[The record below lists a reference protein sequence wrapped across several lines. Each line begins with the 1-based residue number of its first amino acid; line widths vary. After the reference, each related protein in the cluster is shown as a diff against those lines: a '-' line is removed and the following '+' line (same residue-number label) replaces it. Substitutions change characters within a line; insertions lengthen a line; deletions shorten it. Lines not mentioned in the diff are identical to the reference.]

1 MALSTV
7 DKVKIQNYMKT
18 RPMGGMYYEELLELL
33 GKKQKPKHSEFLEYF
48 TECTLAEFRKNE
60 KIYSK
65 TVGKLISCVEY
76 FVEKIKKENIEVEE
90 TLLDKVRSVK
100 DYYNEYRARVE
111 VEFDDTLIEDNLGM
125 LEDTLEKLYKTEDK
139 PQESLSK
146 YIDKITELE
155 EEIKRL
161 EREIK
166 EANKINEIANKTIS
180 QKQERVEALSN
191 QLTTVTNDLSKKTK
205 EVSESSEIIADL
217 TSQIEKL
224 KTELAALTQ
233 ENTDLTSIKE
243 KFEALTEEVKTLK
256 KQIRDEK
263 TAKTKATNLATKQ
276 ENIEELIY
284 QRLLVDN
291 YSIDELL
298 EVITSNG
305 LKTTRD
311 EVFELLN
318 RMKREI
324 NITSPSFKLE
334 PEYKIVQPQLTE
346 GTKFTISVPVG
357 AKYYD
362 VMLVSDFH
370 IEELNSKVIEGFDYI
385 NDYCAAN
392 GISLVLNLGDFFEG
406 IGTKYVKYQNALENY
421 QLIEKTIKTLPQAKG
436 IYHGILGGNHDRNIA
451 SYGFDPIKML
461 TEGRSDFVNL
471 GYTHS
476 TIEIKTPTIKLGEFD
491 IHHPYTFDF
500 PIDLDQ
506 DVSDI
511 IDMNEYLESIYNT
524 QGRDRDASYVD
535 ILGHTHRSQY
545 NTPESYCFIPSYYG
559 SRAKRGACHLRIY
572 FDEDT
577 EIKYMV
583 FMPLVLNPKLVKS
596 SEIFHKKVLKNR

>member
-7 DKVKIQNYMKT
+7 DKIKIQNYMKT

-33 GKKQKPKHSEFLEYF
+33 AKKQRPKHSEFLEFF
-48 TECTLAEFRKNE
+48 TECTLVEFRKNE

-76 FVEKIKKENIEVEE
+76 FVEKMKNENIEVEE
-90 TLLDKVRSVK
+90 TLLDKVRSIK
-100 DYYNEYRARVE
+100 NYYDEYRARVE
-111 VEFDDTLIEDNLGM
+111 IEFDDTLIEDNLGM
-125 LEDTLEKLYKTEDK
+125 LENTLEKLYKTENK

-161 EREIK
+161 ERELK
-166 EANKINEIANKTIS
+166 EAGKLNETTSKTIS
-180 QKQERVEALSN
+180 QKQERIESLSN
-191 QLTTVTNDLSKKTK
+191 QLATASNDLSKKTK
-205 EVSESSEIIADL
+205 EANESTEIIADL
-217 TSQIEKL
+217 TTQIEKL
-224 KTELAALTQ
+224 KNELTSLTQ
-233 ENTDLTSIKE
+233 ENVDLTKIKE
-243 KFEALTEEVKTLK
+243 KYEELTEEVKTLK
-256 KQIRDEK
+256 KQIKDEK
-263 TAKTKATNLATKQ
+263 TAKTKATNLAAKQ

-284 QRLLVDN
+284 QRLLIDN
-291 YSIDELL
+291 YSIDDLL
-298 EVITSNG
+298 QVITSKG
-305 LKTTRD
+305 LKTSRD

-324 NITSPSFKLE
+324 NITSPTFKLE
-334 PEYKIVQPQLTE
+334 PEYKIIQPQLIE
-346 GTKFTISVPVG
+346 GTKFSISVPVG

-370 IEELNSKVIEGFDYI
+370 IDELNNKVIEGFDYL
-385 NDYCAAN
+385 NDYCTAN

-406 IGTKYVKYQNALENY
+406 IGTKHIKYQNALENY

-451 SYGFDPIKML
+451 SYGFDPVKML

-476 TIEIKTPTIKLGEFD
+476 TIELASPIRKLGEFD

-500 PIDLDQ
+500 PIDLDKDIS
-506 DVSDI
+506 DV
-511 IDMNEYLESIYNT
+511 IDMNEYLESIYNA
-524 QGRDRDASYVD
+524 QGRDRDASYID

-572 FDEDT
+572 FDEAT
-577 EIKYMV
+577 EIKYMI